1 MIDFVQEHNSR
12 AEGLPTSGDSLCADG
27 SSARRLAEEL
37 HVDHDEVSRAA
48 GLLERP
54 EDIQEPGGADDA
66 TRQDLAGRGAAVRP
80 TGGGLAGRVRAVRA
94 GSVGGAAGAEGRG
107 AEAGPPRPRVFRTPG
122 ATVVVALDRPGDARA
137 IRAAL
142 ADALGLLGDAG
153 KGRGETARASASA
166 GESRPMNEIPIAAR
180 KIKLSVPLKPD
191 GLPGVPMDGPIGD
204 LTIKLSLEG
213 SGFAVPARINGKS
226 YRRMMKAV
234 AEKGAEN
241 VVIVLQGDLVAPP
254 GGGPVRLDAA
264 GFQVIVKTPPT
275 TATPAATA
283 GD

>member
-12 AEGLPTSGDSLCADG
+12 AEGLPTSGDSPCADG
-27 SSARRLAEEL
+27 SSARQPAGEL

-48 GLLERP
+48 GLLGRP
-54 EDIQEPGGADDA
+54 EDIQGPGGADDA
-66 TRQDLAGRGAAVRP
+66 TRRDLAGRGAAVRP
-80 TGGGLAGRVRAVRA
+80 AGGGLAGRVRAVRA
-94 GSVGGAAGAEGRG
+94 GSVGGAAGTEV
-107 AEAGPPRPRVFRTPG
+107 GPPRPEVFRTPG
-122 ATVVVALDRPGDARA
+122 ATVVVALDRPGDAGA

-142 ADALGLLGDAG
+142 AAALGQLDDAG
-153 KGRGETARASASA
+153 EGRGAARASASA

-204 LTIKLSLEG
+204 LTIRLALEG
-213 SGFAVPARINGKS
+213 SGFAVGARINGKS

-241 VVIVLQGDLVAPP
+241 VVVVLQGDLVAPP

-264 GFQVIVKTPPT
+264 GFQVIVKAPPT
-275 TATPAATA
+275 PATP
-283 GD
+283 G